1 MEPMITSEDDL
12 RSANNEVRCS
22 ACDAVL
28 WNQEGA
34 RTPQFIQ
41 QILGVSRPVG
51 EITTPDG
58 GLLEV
63 TEHPSICAS
72 PACLEKVM
80 SDPKWHHKSVEAWA
94 TERERILKESPMFAP
109 LPPRSSEE
117 EERDRESQRKLD
129 YLIERERVVRKTLY
143 RLGKDGPVHRET
155 SMTYIAAICE
165 AVKELA
171 SIEDGLVELMGAESP
186 VVCRHQL

>member
-1 MEPMITSEDDL
+1 MNGMEPTITSEDDL
-12 RSANNEVRCS
+12 RSANSEVRCS

-28 WNQEGA
+28 WNQEGV

-41 QILGVSRPVG
+41 RILGVSRPVG

-80 SDPKWHHKSVEAWA
+80 SDPKWHHKSLEAWA
-94 TERERILKESPMFAP
+94 AERERILKESPMFAP
-109 LPPRSSEE
+109 LPPLSPEE
-117 EERDRESQRKLD
+117 EERSRKLD
-129 YLIERERVVRKTLY
+129 ALLERERVVRKTLY
-143 RLGKDGPVHRET
+143 QLGKDGPVRRET
-155 SMTYIAAICE
+155 EQTYLAAVCE

-171 SIEDGLVELMGAESP
+171 SIEDGLVELMGPEFVA
-186 VVCRHQL
+186 CRHQL